1 MAFSP
6 NSWMHLDGGAAST
19 VGGILG
25 LGYDLNAD
33 LGVTG
38 GKVHF
43 NTSGGFAAFGGNRS
57 VTLNSGAVLTWGST
71 ISFVANAQNLILG
84 QAKADGKIT
93 LTNGIDLN
101 DAARTIHVNDGT
113 NAIDAELSGPITS
126 AVGGLTKSGAGTLAL
141 SGTSTYAGTTTISA
155 GKLLVN
161 GTLGDTLTSVNTAG
175 TLGGSGSTIGFTSVS
190 GRLAPGQSIGSLGT
204 GYLSLASG
212 SVYSYELN
220 STLTTGDLTHA
231 TDLDLLEGAT
241 LTVTDLSPAVL
252 ALGTKLT
259 LISHSGAFNS
269 GVFTYQG
276 NTLPNGGSFAVG
288 PNRWQIK
295 YNDTTGGS
303 NFAADQ
309 AGATGRVTLTTVDNV
324 SPYDAWAQSFG
335 IDPLGPDGGPNADYD
350 HDGTSNLAEF
360 RLGLIPNN
368 GTSRFAVAITGNPA
382 SGLTL
387 TWPSQAGL
395 SFSVKSST
403 DLASF
408 STLEATVAAST
419 SPAITTS
426 WTSGPVADPRKFY
439 RVEFTPAP

>member
-1 MAFSP
+1 M
-6 NSWMHLDGGAAST
+6 
-19 VGGILG
+19 
-25 LGYDLNAD
+25 
-33 LGVTG
+33 
-38 GKVHF
+38 
-43 NTSGGFAAFGGNRS
+43 
-57 VTLNSGAVLTWGST
+57 
-71 ISFVANAQNLILG
+71 ISY
-84 QAKADGKIT
+84 
-93 LTNGIDLN
+93 
-101 DAARTIHVNDGT
+101 
-113 NAIDAELSGPITS
+113 
-126 AVGGLTKSGAGTLAL
+126 
-141 SGTSTYAGTTTISA
+141 SGT
-155 GKLLVN
+155 
-161 GTLGDTLTSVNTAG
+161 
-175 TLGGSGSTIGFTSVS
+175 
-190 GRLAPGQSIGSLGT
+190 
-204 GYLSLASG
+204 
-212 SVYSYELN
+212 
-220 STLTTGDLTHA
+220 
-231 TDLDLLEGAT
+231 
-241 LTVTDLSPAVL
+241 
-252 ALGTKLT
+252 
-259 LISHSGAFNS
+259 FNS

-276 NTLPNGGSFAVG
+276 NTLPDGGSFAVG

-360 RLGLIPNN
+360 R
-368 GTSRFAVAITGNPA
+368 
-382 SGLTL
+382 
-387 TWPSQAGL
+387 PSQAGL